1 MQLNFEELDYQ
12 HTPLGELILQ
22 KRNAVE
28 ADGREIVE
36 VKLNQEYLMSSL
48 FYEGEIALTRLGLDA
63 LKGDSW
69 DVVVGGLGL
78 GFTAAEAMKSNRV
91 SRMVVVE
98 ALAPVIEWH
107 EKELVP
113 NGKTLTDDPRCIYHN
128 ADFFALARTT
138 GFDPDKP
145 NHQFD
150 AILLDIDHTPGELLN
165 PSHSDFYTEE
175 GIKRL
180 SDFIKTGGVF
190 ALWSNEAPDD
200 DFMRIL
206 STAFSDVEGHIV
218 EFPNPVQNN
227 TAINGVYVAVKN

>member
-12 HTPLGELILQ
+12 QTPLGELILQ

-63 LKGDSW
+63 LKDESW
-69 DVVVGGLGL
+69 DIAVGGLGL
-78 GFTAAEAMKSNRV
+78 GFTAAEALKNPQV
-91 SRMVVVE
+91 KRMVVVE
-98 ALAPVIEWH
+98 ALPPVIEWH

-128 ADFFALARTT
+128 ADFFALARTS
-138 GFDPDKP
+138 GFDPEQPD
-145 NHQFD
+145 HQFD
-150 AILLDIDHTPGELLN
+150 AVLLDIDHTPGELLN
-165 PSHSDFYTEE
+165 SSHSDFYTQK

-180 SDFIKTGGVF
+180 TNFIKPGGIF

-200 DFMRIL
+200 TFMRIL
-206 STAFSDVEGHIV
+206 SKAFSDVEGHTV

-227 TAINGVYVAVKN
+227 TAINGVYVAVK